1 MAILGDGKGGL
12 FCEDSINT
20 PESWNP
26 ITQQSIKLGNFDVLL
41 TNPPFGK
48 DIKVVGESKLK
59 QYDLAHK
66 WKKQGN
72 RYEKTSK
79 LKTEETIQI
88 LFIERS
94 IKLLRDGGRMG
105 IILPETFFHAP
116 KMGYVLQYMAKG
128 NNITYLIDLPHNTFR
143 PYNNAK
149 CVALIMEKGRK
160 QQDEITMIVAEE
172 IGHDHNG
179 KPMYRWDSK
188 KRCITEE
195 IWDDIPLIIDEI
207 KNGKNKYVFDIDS
220 DKVFKKQIMV
230 PRYYWQDSI
239 ERIKAYANDNNIN
252 LVSIN
257 TLIEE
262 GVITAFDG
270 HGSPPAEYKG
280 KGDIPYIR
288 VKDIVNWEIYKDPTS
303 KITEEIYNSFDIQ
316 KKEIKPY
323 DIAYVRRGSYRIGS
337 VAMVSPYDTKA
348 LYTREILF
356 FRVCKESNKYN
367 LTPHYTTCC
376 TCCHIT

>member
-1 MAILGDGKGGL
+1 
-12 FCEDSINT
+12 
-20 PESWNP
+20 
-26 ITQQSIKLGNFDVLL
+26 
-41 TNPPFGK
+41 
-48 DIKVVGESKLK
+48 
-59 QYDLAHK
+59 
-66 WKKQGN
+66 
-72 RYEKTSK
+72 
-79 LKTEETIQI
+79 
-88 LFIERS
+88 
-94 IKLLRDGGRMG
+94 
-105 IILPETFFHAP
+105 
-116 KMGYVLQYMAKG
+116 MAKG

-257 TLIEE
+257 TLI
-262 GVITAFDG
+262 
-270 HGSPPAEYKG
+270 
-280 KGDIPYIR
+280 
-288 VKDIVNWEIYKDPTS
+288 
-303 KITEEIYNSFDIQ
+303 
-316 KKEIKPY
+316 
-323 DIAYVRRGSYRIGS
+323 
-337 VAMVSPYDTKA
+337 
-348 LYTREILF
+348 
-356 FRVCKESNKYN
+356 
-367 LTPHYTTCC
+367 
-376 TCCHIT
+376 